1 MQSGTQV
8 EFRTL
13 LSKEEY
19 TRLVAKFKNI
29 SKFDV
34 QTNHYFD
41 TSRFSLKA
49 SETSLRVRER
59 DNVLEFTLKRKKGYN
74 IQEYRQTITREE
86 FNETKETGILP
97 VGTVK
102 NEVESIVANQ
112 KIENFMSLSTKRICF
127 IYGNGVIFLDENSYL
142 DVVDYELEYEAKTLH
157 EGKEEFIQL
166 VKDFQI
172 KYRKTEKKIRRAY
185 NALKKMY

>member
-19 TRLVAKFKNI
+19 NRLFAKFKNI
-29 SKFDV
+29 SKFDI

-59 DNVLEFTLKRKKGYN
+59 DNALEFTLKRKKGYN

-86 FNETKETGILP
+86 FNETKETGVLP

-102 NEVESIVANQ
+102 NEVESIVSNQ

-166 VKDFQI
+166 VRDFQI
-172 KYRKTEKKIRRAY
+172 KYRKTDKKIRRAY